1 MTEKQQFLVERIVPY
16 IDYMLARKI
25 PYVPPRLWEDCRSV
39 ALLTLCEYAAKQDD
53 EDAVWFPE
61 FAFKRMKD
69 AVIKYILTE
78 KKYSDD
84 LSVRHLSDK
93 CDAYFKTGEERI
105 SDMAD
110 IEVIIRSSEKRK
122 NFYEIFDLLSE
133 GYTVKEIAEKT
144 HMPPQRI
151 HRLIREMRKDYHN
164 FLAG

>member
-1 MTEKQQFLVERIVPY
+1 MTEKQQFLVKRIIPY

-39 ALLTLCEYAAKQDD
+39 ALLALCEYANKQDD
-53 EDAVWFPE
+53 ENVAWFPE

-69 AVIKYILTE
+69 AVIKFILKE
-78 KKYSDD
+78 KKYSH
-84 LSVRHLSDK
+84 SLSDRLLADEY
-93 CDAYFKTGEERI
+93 DAYFKTGEEHV

-110 IEVIIRSSEKRK
+110 IEVIIKSSEKRK

-151 HRLIREMRKDYHN
+151 RRVIREMRQDYQK